1 MFGSKK
7 PINHGESSLHL
18 CRVLCIISI
27 KERVQ
32 QGAQWLIIDKN
43 RLHIRFFVRWH
54 LLNSC
59 ISSQPCMSQNKQNK
73 HCVLIVITA
82 AACIIAEIW
91 ATLCM
96 LHVFLAYPL
105 SVKVISNYSSLS
117 SAFLIFP
124 VLFSIVKHYFQFMN
138 CKFKIILRKWVILKQ
153 YYIFI

>member
-1 MFGSKK
+1 
-7 PINHGESSLHL
+7 
-18 CRVLCIISI
+18 
-27 KERVQ
+27 
-32 QGAQWLIIDKN
+32 
-43 RLHIRFFVRWH
+43 
-54 LLNSC
+54 
-59 ISSQPCMSQNKQNK
+59 MSQNKQNK

-153 YYIFI
+153 YYICIFIFQKLVSMSCIELKEDIMSTVNVFLFCRCTVSFKFSLLILWSLTFNLIGKLW